1 MKNRETISPRF
12 SLKVHR
18 VMSEIRHAFTKVGG
32 NLKADGSIEV
42 LTSPEDYSAVNSTLK
57 AVNLDSINA
66 ETTLRADFD

>member
-12 SLKVHR
+12 SLKVQR

-57 AVNLDSINA
+57 AANLDSINA